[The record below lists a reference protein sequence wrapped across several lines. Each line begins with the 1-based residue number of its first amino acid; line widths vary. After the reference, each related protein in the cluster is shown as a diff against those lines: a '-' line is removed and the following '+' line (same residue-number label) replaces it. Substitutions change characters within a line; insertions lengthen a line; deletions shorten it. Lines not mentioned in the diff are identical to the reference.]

1 MKPACKSSSVTFL
14 EWYSG
19 ACDGYESCRYHLCPP
34 TFRRAVVVARAR
46 GESEAERPMKLA
58 RHLLTTSQKP
68 GVCLVV
74 GAGAGI
80 GAHVAR
86 RFALSGL
93 TAVLCRRTN
102 QEGLDAAVRA
112 IEDEGGRAKGYLLN
126 VVTPGSIEAIVEEVE
141 ASLGAIEVCPAH
153 AHMLQPALPPCIPLL
168 PRLQPLVLLDER
180 FVSTIYYPRVR
191 RWLSTTWARR

>member
-1 MKPACKSSSVTFL
+1 M
-14 EWYSG
+14 
-19 ACDGYESCRYHLCPP
+19 
-34 TFRRAVVVARAR
+34 
-46 GESEAERPMKLA
+46 
-58 RHLLTTSQKP
+58 
-68 GVCLVV
+68 
-74 GAGAGI
+74 
-80 GAHVAR
+80 
-86 RFALSGL
+86 

-153 AHMLQPALPPCIPLL
+153 AHPLQHALPPCIPLL
-168 PRLQPLVLLDER
+168 PRLRPLVLLDKR
-180 FVSTIYYPRVR
+180 LVSSIYYLRVR

>member
-1 MKPACKSSSVTFL
+1 M
-14 EWYSG
+14 
-19 ACDGYESCRYHLCPP
+19 
-34 TFRRAVVVARAR
+34 VAR
-46 GESEAERPMKLA
+46 EPRPGRRTRVVFVLPSAHMKLA

-86 RFALSGL
+86 RFALSGM

-126 VVTPGSIEAIVEEVE
+126 AVTPGSIEAIVEEVE

-153 AHMLQPALPPCIPLL
+153 AHPLQPALPPCIPLL
-168 PRLQPLVLLDER
+168 PRLQSLVLLDKR

>member
-1 MKPACKSSSVTFL
+1 
-14 EWYSG
+14 
-19 ACDGYESCRYHLCPP
+19 
-34 TFRRAVVVARAR
+34 
-46 GESEAERPMKLA
+46 MKLA

-74 GAGAGI
+74 RAGARI

-86 RFALSGL
+86 RFALSGI

-126 VVTPGSIEAIVEEVE
+126 AVTPGSIEAIVEEVE
-141 ASLGAIEVCPAH
+141 AC
-153 AHMLQPALPPCIPLL
+153 LL
-168 PRLQPLVLLDER
+168 YTSPSPRD
-180 FVSTIYYPRVR
+180 
-191 RWLSTTWARR
+191 

>member
-1 MKPACKSSSVTFL
+1 MR
-14 EWYSG
+14 G
-19 ACDGYESCRYHLCPP
+19 ACFEPQQFRLFFYRAPP
-34 TFRRAVVVARAR
+34 TRAVVARDAPF
-46 GESEAERPMKLA
+46 EVPSAMKLA
-58 RHLLTTSQKP
+58 RQLLTTSQKP

-86 RFALSGL
+86 RFALSGM

-126 VVTPGSIEAIVEEVE
+126 AVTPGSIEAIVEEVE
-141 ASLGAIEVCPAH
+141 ASLGAIEACPSTLTRCSLRCRPASLCSRGCNPWCYSTNSSPPPSTTH
-153 AHMLQPALPPCIPLL
+153 ASAGGCLQPGRAD
-168 PRLQPLVLLDER
+168 R
-180 FVSTIYYPRVR
+180 
-191 RWLSTTWARR
+191 

>member
-1 MKPACKSSSVTFL
+1 M
-14 EWYSG
+14 G
-19 ACDGYESCRYHLCPP
+19 
-34 TFRRAVVVARAR
+34 
-46 GESEAERPMKLA
+46 LA

-86 RFALSGL
+86 RFALSGM

-153 AHMLQPALPPCIPLL
+153 ALPLQPALPPCIPLL
-168 PRLQPLVLLDER
+168 PRLHPLVPLDKR
-180 FVSTIYYPRVR
+180 FVSTIYYPHVR

>member
-1 MKPACKSSSVTFL
+1 MKPACKSSSVTSS
-14 EWYSG
+14 SG
-19 ACDGYESCRYHLCPP
+19 IVEHVMAMSTAITVLPSLPP
-34 TFRRAVVVARAR
+34 FRRAVVVARAR

-86 RFALSGL
+86 RFALSGM

-153 AHMLQPALPPCIPLL
+153 ALPLQPALPPCIPLL
-168 PRLQPLVLLDER
+168 PTWCHSTNGSSPQSTTHASAGGCLQPGRADR
-180 FVSTIYYPRVR
+180 
-191 RWLSTTWARR
+191 